1 MRRTAL
7 MAVALAVLA
16 AASVLNAQTSQSA
29 RTPRK
34 PGATTAHRAQRSF
47 HSAGRSVGQSAT
59 THSKTYSSSRA
70 NLNSARTRLTPEEA
84 GREAGL
90 RILRQ
95 RAGEQAPRRRM
106 VRVVRR
112 HSMRRVRLERA
123 SWRRE
128 ETGATRTDESSDT
141 ADRYSAPEAE
151 QAGIGESPSPES
163 RRLDARREEMPA
175 ASPTTP
181 NEAGANE
188 TGDSPDT
195 GTAAVERMTPEE
207 AATERMGPEGTEDG
221 AAGEKAASTDTE
233 LTGEAASPAGAKA
246 KGDIASLVIP
256 RSGMPAP
263 LRGSLASL
271 ERQNDRLEAE
281 GLERIENE
289 ADLAAR
295 IADKL
300 LVPIPISS
308 ALTVNPDLEENHRYC
323 RPWTAKFLA
332 DLARAHETA
341 FHRSI
346 EVSSAVRTVEYQKRL
361 ERTNGN
367 AAPAEGDLVSPHL
380 TGATIDIAKKG
391 LTRAEIAWMRKQ
403 LMGLEALGKIDVEE
417 EFKQACFHITVYKSY
432 APAGKTGP
440 VTPTKPVADHKRAA
454 EQAVEA
460 QGA

>member
-1 MRRTAL
+1 MSALPLMRRTAL

-16 AASVLNAQTSQSA
+16 TAGALSAQTSQLKK
-29 RTPRK
+29 TQRK
-34 PGATTAHRAQRSF
+34 PGAAATLHAAHRPL
-47 HSAGRSVGQSAT
+47 HSAGGSRAPQ
-59 THSKTYSSSRA
+59 KTYSGSHTS
-70 NLNSARTRLTPEEA
+70 LNSARTRLTPDEA
-84 GREAGL
+84 GRAAGL
-90 RILRQ
+90 AILRR
-95 RAGEQAPRRRM
+95 RAGAQEPRRRM
-106 VRVVRR
+106 VPAMRR
-112 HSMRRVRLERA
+112 HSTRRARLERA
-123 SWRRE
+123 SWRSGE
-128 ETGATRTDESSDT
+128 SGTTRTDESSDAT
-141 ADRYSAPEAE
+141 DGDSAPEAGQTE
-151 QAGIGESPSPES
+151 NDQAQGMES
-163 RRLDARREEMPA
+163 RRMDGARDAMPA
-175 ASPTTP
+175 ASPAESGDAA
-181 NEAGANE
+181 NAGAA
-188 TGDSPDT
+188 P
-195 GTAAVERMTPEE
+195 VERMTP
-207 AATERMGPEGTEDG
+207 
-221 AAGEKAASTDTE
+221 
-233 LTGEAASPAGAKA
+233 GEAAAGRIAADAAQEGDESAAAALTSKSASSASAKA
-246 KGDIASLVIP
+246 KGDVASLVIP
-256 RSGMPAP
+256 RGGMPTS

-281 GLERIENE
+281 GLERIEDE

-332 DLARAHETA
+332 DLARAHEAA

-380 TGATIDIAKKG
+380 TGATVDIAKKG
-391 LTRAEIAWMRKQ
+391 LSRAEMAWMRRQ

-417 EFKQACFHITVYKSY
+417 EFKQACFHITVYKGY

-440 VTPTKPVADHKRAA
+440 ATPAKPVADHNRTA
-454 EQAVEA
+454 ERVEA